1 MLFAFSI
8 LGFALTFTV
17 AVSANLSVFVLVI
30 PPLIFMII
38 DLLLVRVG
46 RVRKEVY
53 PEEVVKEE
61 DKERTRVGAGEDE
74 RKK

>member
-1 MLFAFSI
+1 
-8 LGFALTFTV
+8 
-17 AVSANLSVFVLVI
+17 
-30 PPLIFMII
+30 MII
-38 DLLLVRVG
+38 DLLFVRVG

>member
-38 DLLLVRVG
+38 DLLFVRVG

>member
-30 PPLIFMII
+30 PPLIFMVI

>member
-46 RVRKEVY
+46 RVRKEVF

>member
-1 MLFAFSI
+1 VLFAFSI

>member
-30 PPLIFMII
+30 PLIFMII

>member
-46 RVRKEVY
+46 RVRNEVY